1 MEKLARAAIEDQ
13 AYASDTWRRVRE
25 QRIWLMREL
34 QDLGFRMPK
43 SQSNFL
49 LATVPAPHDAAA
61 VYQALKDSGILV
73 RYFKLPGLEDKL
85 RITVGTPDENRQ
97 LIDALARILKR

>member
-1 MEKLARAAIEDQ
+1 M
-13 AYASDTWRRVRE
+13 
-25 QRIWLMREL
+25 
-34 QDLGFRMPK
+34 
-43 SQSNFL
+43 
-49 LATVPAPHDAAA
+49 PAPHDAAA